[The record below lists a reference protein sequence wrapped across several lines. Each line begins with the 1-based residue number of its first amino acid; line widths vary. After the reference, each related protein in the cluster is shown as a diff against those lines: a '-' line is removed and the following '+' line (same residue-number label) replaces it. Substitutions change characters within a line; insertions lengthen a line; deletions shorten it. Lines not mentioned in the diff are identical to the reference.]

1 MVLRLS
7 IPFFFPCPTALS
19 IAFFPFLRYN
29 GKNSPER
36 RDRMEESSRQ
46 AIQARLIQLAD
57 PGYRAFHSKLMPTV
71 DPEKILGVRVPQ
83 LRALAKKLSGTHTAA
98 AFLQDLPHR
107 YYEEDNLHGL
117 LIAAGRDF
125 SWVLEQLDQF
135 LPYIDNWATC
145 DLIHP
150 KTFRKHPEGLE
161 EKIQTWLA
169 CQEPYTVRFG
179 LGTLLTFYLD
189 DAFRPEHLQWAAQLK
204 REEYYIRMMTAWY
217 FATALAKQYDQA
229 LPYLQ
234 KNRLD
239 PWTHNKTIQKAV
251 ESARISSEQKTYLS
265 TLRRRKAGER
275 LL

>member
-1 MVLRLS
+1 
-7 IPFFFPCPTALS
+7 
-19 IAFFPFLRYN
+19 
-29 GKNSPER
+29 
-36 RDRMEESSRQ
+36 MEKSAPQTIR
-46 AIQARLIQLAD
+46 ARLFQLAD
-57 PGYRAFHSKLMPTV
+57 PEYRTFQSKLMPTV
-71 DPEKILGVRVPQ
+71 DPEKIIGVRVPQ
-83 LRALAKKLSGTHTAA
+83 LRALAKELSGSELAA
-98 AFLQDLPHR
+98 DFLRDLPHR
-107 YYEEDNLHGL
+107 CYDEDNLHGF

-251 ESARISSEQKTYLS
+251 ESARISSEQKTYLR